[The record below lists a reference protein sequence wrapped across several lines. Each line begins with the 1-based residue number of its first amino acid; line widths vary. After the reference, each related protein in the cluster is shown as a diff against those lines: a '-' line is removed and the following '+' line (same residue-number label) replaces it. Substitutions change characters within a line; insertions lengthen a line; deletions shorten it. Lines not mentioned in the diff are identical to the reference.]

1 MGREYRDVD
10 GMERDEVG
18 GERRVMRRRRK
29 VKGEGEIQLF
39 IVPVERMRHTLSFE
53 EGDMAVRGAIPE
65 DMNVG
70 STGGSIRVKIR
81 SDAVEDEGLMF
92 VYSESEAL
100 ILTLMVTKSFS
111 WPYGEIERS
120 RSGYGHTK
128 NWPCFLLFRRFHH
141 FIISS
146 SSLR

>member
-1 MGREYRDVD
+1 
-10 GMERDEVG
+10 MERDEVG
-18 GERRVMRRRRK
+18 GERRVMRRRRM

-70 STGGSIRVKIR
+70 SIGGSIRVKIW

-92 VYSESEAL
+92 VYSGSKAL
-100 ILTLMVTKSFS
+100 ILTLMVTKSFI

-120 RSGYGHTK
+120 SSCNRHPK
-128 NWPCFLLFRRFHH
+128 IWPLFLLFQ
-141 FIISS
+141 
-146 SSLR
+146 